1 MHDAPVHA
9 SNRQILVRRGIRTP
23 PRTCASARACLG
35 KSALSLLRGAIF
47 MHRMRARIPGTALSS
62 LRGAFFMHRMRAC
75 IPRIALSPLRGASF
89 MHATCARLLPVPG
102 RSNFHK
108 NSLIILHHGFNTQK
122 CVFVTSRGLRPGPGV
137 WTGQF
142 LFTIV
147 LAGAAEPAPG
157 CPGPG
162 LLSAHPGNCA
172 LACARCNFCASDA
185 RVHTENCALA
195 SARCNFFARFVS
207 DRTCFLESGHPEV
220 DLDC

>member
-9 SNRQILVRRGIRTP
+9 SNRQILVRRAIRTP
-23 PRTCASARACLG
+23 PRTCASACACLS
-35 KSALSLLRGAIF
+35 KSALSLLRGAFFMHRMRARIPRIALSLLRGAIF

-62 LRGAFFMHRMRAC
+62 LRGAIFMHRMRAC

-102 RSNFHK
+102 RSNFHR

-142 LFTIV
+142 LLTIV
-147 LAGAAEPAPG
+147 
-157 CPGPG
+157 
-162 LLSAHPGNCA
+162 
-172 LACARCNFCASDA
+172 
-185 RVHTENCALA
+185 
-195 SARCNFFARFVS
+195 
-207 DRTCFLESGHPEV
+207 
-220 DLDC
+220 